1 MKKEG
6 LSAQLEE
13 LLENLDEDIS
23 KRQIHLENEKIE
35 VAMFLS
41 MNQLRKLKDDVMLLE
56 SSLKKLTAA
65 IPRFIAKMTKEPCPL
80 CTEDEVLAQLHI
92 YTIH

>member
-1 MKKEG
+1 MDDLKSKKEELG
-6 LSAQLEE
+6 IQLEE

-23 KRQIHLENEKIE
+23 TRQIHLENEKIE

-41 MNQLRKLKDDVMLLE
+41 MNQLRKLKDDVILLE
-56 SSLKKLTAA
+56 SSLKSLTAA

-80 CTEDEVLAQLHI
+80 CTEDEVL
-92 YTIH
+92 

>member
-1 MKKEG
+1 MKSKKEE
-6 LSAQLEE
+6 LSVQLEE
-13 LLENLDEDIS
+13 LLESLDEDIS
-23 KRQIHLENEKIE
+23 TRQIHLENEKVE

-56 SSLKKLTAA
+56 SSLKSLTSA

-80 CTEDEVLAQLHI
+80 CTEDEVRF
-92 YTIH
+92 TSNRF